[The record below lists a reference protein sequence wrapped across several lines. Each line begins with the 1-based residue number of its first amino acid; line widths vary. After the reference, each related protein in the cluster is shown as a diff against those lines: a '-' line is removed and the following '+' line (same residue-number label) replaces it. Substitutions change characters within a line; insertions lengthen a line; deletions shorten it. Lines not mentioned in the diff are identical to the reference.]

1 VADNKDSLI
10 SKMDVRSWVDVS
22 DIAEHCALK
31 NGTAE
36 KLAKKIIDDA
46 IDYIF
51 AVALSHKLVY
61 LDKLGAIK
69 RRDYKARSYITPKTG
84 TTPQLAPAG
93 MRLVLDATTQ
103 SKKYL

>member
-1 VADNKDSLI
+1 MNE
-10 SKMDVRSWVDVS
+10 RSWVDVS
-22 DIAEHCALK
+22 DIAEHCALR
-31 NGTAE
+31 NGIAE
-36 KLAKKIIDDA
+36 KIAKKIIDDA
-46 IDYIF
+46 IDYILVG
-51 AVALSHKLVY
+51 AISKKLVY